1 MAEPL
6 QSAEGVQAHEGKV
19 ACMTATDTIRAMLD
33 ERGVEY
39 YPKRPDVTVW
49 SNGGWHIHAQ
59 EDMIEGMLELFVR
72 PATPEQAIEATL
84 GRGELR
90 KERDALDRLTDV
102 LDATNDGLL
111 AENAKLRELVAELA
125 STTVKCQNGEC
136 DSCQFGNPTGFGCTW
151 DAHMRELGVEV

>member
-1 MAEPL
+1 M
-6 QSAEGVQAHEGKV
+6 S
-19 ACMTATDTIRAMLD
+19 ATDTIRAMLD
-33 ERGVEY
+33 ERGVEH

-49 SNGGWHIHAQ
+49 SEGVWHIHAQ

-72 PATPEQAIEATL
+72 PVTPEQAIEATL

-111 AENAKLRELVAELA
+111 AENAELRELVRDLLNAWDDVQHKVV
-125 STTVKCQNGEC
+125 TGPTFDEC
-136 DSCQFGNPTGFGCTW
+136 ENR
-151 DAHMRELGVEV
+151 AYELGVEV